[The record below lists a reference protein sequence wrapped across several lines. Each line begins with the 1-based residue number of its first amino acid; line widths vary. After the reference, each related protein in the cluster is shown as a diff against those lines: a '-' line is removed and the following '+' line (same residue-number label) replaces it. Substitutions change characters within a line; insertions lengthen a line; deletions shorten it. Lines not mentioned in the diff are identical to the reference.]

1 MPLVKRPVTARLRTL
16 RRYGFRRRNNRPG
29 APPGSLEAVASPQ
42 DDAPLPP
49 ARLLLM
55 HYAREGDV
63 VEQQGPTIEAA
74 GMALAETKHVFWL
87 HLQGLPSPQQ
97 LQSLK
102 DSMGLHP
109 LALEDVLHRG
119 QRAKA
124 EAYDAH
130 QFVILNLVRRDKGGD
145 GECGACRVDQVSL
158 FLGCNFVVSIN
169 DGNQDI
175 FEPVRQRIRANGK
188 IRRLGADYLL
198 YALLD
203 TIVDSGFPLL
213 DELGDELEALED
225 EILLDDDG
233 DARNKLHYAKREL
246 VVMRRAWWPQREAI
260 ASLMRGDAPFIH
272 ESTRVYLRD
281 CHDHSVVMIDFVETY
296 REMASSL
303 LDVYLSAVSRR
314 MNNIMKGLTIV
325 ATIFLP
331 LTFITGLYGM
341 NFDTGSR
348 FNMPE
353 LHWRYGYLYVLGVMA
368 AVVLGMLVYFRRKR
382 WL

>member
-1 MPLVKRPVTARLRTL
+1 MKNPVTTRLRAL
-16 RRYGFRRRNNRPG
+16 RRQAFRRRNNRPG
-29 APPGSLEAVASPQ
+29 APPGSLESVASAQ
-42 DDAPLPP
+42 DDAALPP
-49 ARLLLM
+49 AHLWLM
-55 HYAREGDV
+55 HYASEGEV
-63 VEQQGPTIEAA
+63 VEQQGASIDAA
-74 GMALAETKHVFWL
+74 AAAMADGQRVVWL

-102 DSMGLHP
+102 ETLGLHP

-124 EAYDAH
+124 ETYDAH
-130 QFVILNLVRRDKGGD
+130 QFVILNLVQRERDAEGD
-145 GECGACRVDQVSL
+145 GGACRVDQISL

-169 DGNQDI
+169 DGASDV
-175 FEPVRQRIRANGK
+175 FEPVRQRLRANGK

-213 DELGDELEALED
+213 DDLGDELEGLED
-225 EILLDDDG
+225 EILLDADQE
-233 DARNKLHYAKREL
+233 ARNKLHYAKREL

-260 ASLMRGDAPFIH
+260 AALMRDDASFIH

-281 CHDHSVVMIDFVETY
+281 CHDHAVVIIDFVETY

-303 LDVYLSAVSRR
+303 LDVYLSAVSQR

-341 NFDTGSR
+341 NFDTDSR

-368 AVVLGMLVYFRRKR
+368 VVVGGMLAYFRRKH

>member
-1 MPLVKRPVTARLRTL
+1 MKHPVATRLRVL
-16 RRYGFRRRNNRPG
+16 RRQAFRRRDSRPG
-29 APPGSLEAVASPQ
+29 APPGSLEAVGGAHGG
-42 DDAPLPP
+42 APPPP
-49 ARLLLM
+49 AQLLLM
-55 HYAREGDV
+55 HYASEGGV
-63 VEQQGPTIEAA
+63 AEQPGASVEAA
-74 GMALAETKHVFWL
+74 ATALLDPQRVVWL
-87 HLQGLPSPQQ
+87 HLQGLPSPHQ

-102 DSMGLHP
+102 EALGLHP

-124 EAYDAH
+124 ESYDAH
-130 QFVILNLVRRDKGGD
+130 QFVILNLVQRERDADGD
-145 GECGACRVDQVSL
+145 GGACRVDQLSL
-158 FLGCNFVVSIN
+158 FLGRSLVVSIN
-169 DGNQDI
+169 DGASDV

-213 DELGDELEALED
+213 DDLGDELETLED
-225 EILLDDDG
+225 AILQDADQE
-233 DARNKLHYAKREL
+233 ARNKLHYAKREL

-281 CHDHSVVMIDFVETY
+281 CHDHSVVIIDFVETY

-303 LDVYLSAVSRR
+303 LDVYLSAVSQR
-314 MNNIMKGLTIV
+314 MNNVMKGLTIV

-341 NFDTGSR
+341 NFDSASP
-348 FNMPE
+348 FNLPE
-353 LHWRYGYLYVLGVMA
+353 LHWRYGYLYVLGVMS
-368 AVVLGMLVYFRRKR
+368 AVVAGMLWYFRRKR

>member
-1 MPLVKRPVTARLRTL
+1 VKNPVTTRLRAL
-16 RRYGFRRRNNRPG
+16 RRQAFRRRNNRPG
-29 APPGSLEAVASPQ
+29 APPGSLEPVASAQ
-42 DDAPLPP
+42 GEAALPP
-49 ARLLLM
+49 AQLLLM
-55 HYAREGDV
+55 HYASEGEV
-63 VEQQGPTIEAA
+63 IEQPHASIEAA
-74 GMALAETKHVFWL
+74 AADVLETQRVVWL

-102 DSMGLHP
+102 ESMGLHP

>member
-1 MPLVKRPVTARLRTL
+1 MKNPVTTRLRAL
-16 RRYGFRRRNNRPG
+16 RRQAFRRRNNRPG
-29 APPGSLEAVASPQ
+29 APPGSLESVAGAR
-42 DDAPLPP
+42 DDAALPP

-55 HYAREGDV
+55 HYASEGEV
-63 VEQQGPTIEAA
+63 IEQPDATIGAA
-74 GMALAETKHVFWL
+74 AAALADTRRVVWL

-102 DSMGLHP
+102 ESMGLHA

-124 EAYDAH
+124 ESYEAH
-130 QFVILNLVRRDKGGD
+130 QFVILNLVQRERDSDGD
-145 GECGACRVDQVSL
+145 GGACRVDQVSL
-158 FLGCNFVVSIN
+158 FLGRNFVVSIN
-169 DGNQDI
+169 DGSADI

-213 DELGDELEALED
+213 DELGDDLEALED
-225 EILLDDDG
+225 EILLDADNE
-233 DARNKLHYAKREL
+233 ARNKLHYAKREL

-260 ASLMRGDAPFIH
+260 ASLMRSDASFIQ

-303 LDVYLSAVSRR
+303 LDVYLSTVSQR

-331 LTFITGLYGM
+331 LTFITSLYGM

-353 LHWRYGYLYVLGVMA
+353 LHWRYGYLYALGLMTA
-368 AVVLGMLVYFRRKR
+368 IVLGMLRYFRRKR

>member
-1 MPLVKRPVTARLRTL
+1 MKHPVAARLRAL
-16 RRYGFRRRNNRPG
+16 RRQTFRRRNNRPG
-29 APPGSLEAVASPQ
+29 APPGSLEAVSSAP
-42 DDAPLPP
+42 DDAGHLP
-49 ARLLLM
+49 ARLALM
-55 HYAREGDV
+55 HYASEGEV
-63 VEQQGPTIEAA
+63 VERQHGASIEAA
-74 GMALAETKHVFWL
+74 AAAMADHQRVVWL

-102 DSMGLHP
+102 QAWGLHP

-124 EAYDAH
+124 ESYDAH
-130 QFVILNLVRRDKGGD
+130 QFVILNLVQRERDADGD
-145 GECGACRVDQVSL
+145 GGACRVDQISL
-158 FLGCNFVVSIN
+158 FLGRNFVVSIN
-169 DGNQDI
+169 DGANDV

-213 DELGDELEALED
+213 DDLGDELEALED
-225 EILLDDDG
+225 EILLDADQE
-233 DARNKLHYAKREL
+233 ARNKLHYAKREL

-260 ASLMRGDAPFIH
+260 ASLMRDDASFIH

-281 CHDHSVVMIDFVETY
+281 CHDHSVVIIDFVETY

-303 LDVYLSAVSRR
+303 LDVYLSAVSQR

-341 NFDTGSR
+341 NFDTESR

-368 AVVLGMLVYFRRKR
+368 VVVGAMLAYFRRKR

>member
-1 MPLVKRPVTARLRTL
+1 MKHPVATRLRAL
-16 RRYGFRRRNNRPG
+16 RRQGFRRRNNHPG
-29 APPGSLEAVASPQ
+29 APPGSLEPVATSAPG
-42 DDAPLPP
+42 DAALVP

-55 HYAREGDV
+55 HYASEGEV
-63 VEQQGPTIEAA
+63 VEQADPAIETAA
-74 GMALAETKHVFWL
+74 ATLADERRVVWL

-102 DSMGLHP
+102 QAWGLHP

-124 EAYDAH
+124 ETYDAH
-130 QFVILNLVRRDKGGD
+130 QFVILNLVQRERDSD
-145 GECGACRVDQVSL
+145 GEGGACRVDQLSL
-158 FLGCNFVVSIN
+158 FLGRNFVVSIN
-169 DGNQDI
+169 DGASDV
-175 FEPVRQRIRANGK
+175 FEPVRQRLRANGK

-213 DELGDELEALED
+213 DDLGDELETLED
-225 EILLDDDG
+225 EILLDADQE
-233 DARNKLHYAKREL
+233 ARNKLHYAKREL

-260 ASLMRGDAPFIH
+260 ASLMRGDASFIH

-281 CHDHSVVMIDFVETY
+281 CHDHSVVIIDFVETY

-303 LDVYLSAVSRR
+303 LDVYLSAVSQR
-314 MNNIMKGLTIV
+314 MNNVMKALTIV

-341 NFDTGSR
+341 NFDTDSR

-353 LHWRYGYLYVLGVMA
+353 LHWRYGYLYVLGMMS
-368 AVVLGMLVYFRRKR
+368 AVVAGMLWYFRRKR